1 MRAALAEPLSDVELA
16 DALRALPRHSCP
28 GEDGLSPAFF
38 LRYWEVLGPDLGR
51 GYQHILDNGT
61 MPQRFSEGLLFLIP
75 KGEGVTDDIRQWRPI
90 TILNTVYKVL
100 AKALSLRIQPF
111 LGDLIHAT
119 QTGFVKERS
128 ILDNIFIFWEA
139 TALARLLGEDL
150 VVLLLDFEKAY
161 DRVDWAFLEGTMLRM
176 GFEASWIRGVSALY
190 STARSQVLMAGGRG
204 PLFELTRSVRQG
216 CPFAPFLFLFFA
228 EALSMYLTAE
238 EVGLRGIQLPVR
250 GEDLVD
256 SKFADDTGLYLHGQE
271 ANLER
276 AEQSLQ
282 VFCEASGAL
291 INWRKT
297 VAFWISSS
305 PTPAWS
311 PAPGFRWIPP
321 GTAVRYLGCQVG
333 LDLSPEQQI
342 APLLLS
348 IRKKLL
354 FWSSARLSLAGR
366 VVVTNQVLLATMWYI
381 TSCWIFS
388 SSCIGQVQRLIRNFL
403 WSGGDGQPARAKVAW
418 AVITLPLAK
427 GGLGIIDPVDQSRA
441 LLGKLIVRGLLPGS
455 EPWKELLHQ
464 RIQARAPPA
473 GGTWAPEIRW
483 IFTEMR
489 RTGLSRGWEDRFA
502 LSILRAWEL
511 LRPGLSQRPP
521 SCDEERARQ
530 PLIWS
535 PSVRTEH
542 GHLLG
547 TRPRLAWGP
556 FAAGPARS
564 FGNWQTFRSSPE
576 EMQLEQLSLF
586 RGR

>member
-1 MRAALAEPLSDVELA
+1 
-16 DALRALPRHSCP
+16 
-28 GEDGLSPAFF
+28 
-38 LRYWEVLGPDLGR
+38 
-51 GYQHILDNGT
+51 
-61 MPQRFSEGLLFLIP
+61 
-75 KGEGVTDDIRQWRPI
+75 
-90 TILNTVYKVL
+90 
-100 AKALSLRIQPF
+100 
-111 LGDLIHAT
+111 
-119 QTGFVKERS
+119 
-128 ILDNIFIFWEA
+128 
-139 TALARLLGEDL
+139 
-150 VVLLLDFEKAY
+150 
-161 DRVDWAFLEGTMLRM
+161 MLRM

-250 GEDLVD
+250 GEDLLD
-256 SKFADDTGLYLHGQE
+256 SEFADDTGLYLHGQE
-271 ANLER
+271 ANLQR

-311 PAPGFRWIPP
+311 PDPGFRWIPP

-388 SSCIGQVQRLIRNFL
+388 SSCIG
-403 WSGGDGQPARAKVAW
+403 
-418 AVITLPLAK
+418 
-427 GGLGIIDPVDQSRA
+427 
-441 LLGKLIVRGLLPGS
+441 
-455 EPWKELLHQ
+455 
-464 RIQARAPPA
+464 
-473 GGTWAPEIRW
+473 
-483 IFTEMR
+483 
-489 RTGLSRGWEDRFA
+489 
-502 LSILRAWEL
+502 
-511 LRPGLSQRPP
+511 
-521 SCDEERARQ
+521 
-530 PLIWS
+530 
-535 PSVRTEH
+535 
-542 GHLLG
+542 
-547 TRPRLAWGP
+547 
-556 FAAGPARS
+556 
-564 FGNWQTFRSSPE
+564 
-576 EMQLEQLSLF
+576 
-586 RGR
+586 